1 VIGGSPAV
9 LARTR
14 DFPYLN
20 VMAQPVS
27 RQHEMMPQSRPSGGV
42 GSVIAWAG
50 AGLAGI
56 VLFGTL
62 VLWFHYG
69 TAVFFEMVASGV
81 SACF

>member
-1 VIGGSPAV
+1 VIGGPPAA
-9 LARTR
+9 LAGTR

-27 RQHEMMPQSRPSGGV
+27 SRHQMMPPSRPSGGI
-42 GSVIAWAG
+42 GSVIAWGG
-50 AGLAGI
+50 AGLGGV
-56 VLFGTL
+56 VLLGAL

-69 TAVFFEMVASGV
+69 TSVFFEMIASGV

>member
-1 VIGGSPAV
+1 VIGGAPAA

-27 RQHEMMPQSRPSGGV
+27 RQHEMMSPSRHSGGV
-42 GSVIAWAG
+42 RPVIAWAG
-50 AGLAGI
+50 AGLGGI
-56 VLFGTL
+56 ILFGTL

-69 TAVFFEMVASGV
+69 TAVFFEMIASGV